1 MSTVTPPT
9 ERRIVELPR
18 GADGLF
24 EQPDWTKMSADERA
38 DYARDMQKRRMGAA
52 HDADFADAVTGLA
65 NTNDPTSEY
74 VCQGCN
80 RRSGKKCVKVSVKEL
95 VLPES
100 SSCNKYEI
108 ECVGDPEH
116 DNQALSPDEA
126 GFAIRDVKNGKFG
139 CPNCTLQEQSGFV
152 DELDRTLWCRRWA
165 FTVHLLN
172 CCAKNSAG
180 ELKID
185 ADGMPLEE
193 QRDDDTPAAPARR
206 RSISATPVQQTR
218 GRRLYT
224 IDEFAKL
231 TAKQRDIGELAITMN
246 CLEPPEFGESGR
258 VITYTFSTPAVGRDL
273 HTVAADAWQLDNFQT
288 NPVFLWFHDD
298 SQPPIGRVIDIGTV
312 GNKLKG
318 TVEYADR
325 DLSPFADM
333 IYRMVKAR
341 YINAVSASWMPIAW
355 NFAKDK
361 ARAGGVD
368 FTKVDLLEVSQ
379 VPIPALP
386 AALAE
391 ARSNGIDTAPMVTWA
406 ERLLDRSGM
415 SLVPRDELE
424 TLRRA
429 AKMPK
434 AKTTTEPAN
443 GGDTSSAV
451 RRALKT
457 KHDRAIARAPAVAVL
472 KRGLYDLPRIV
483 EILQCLDWAHDCSEY
498 EAAIEGDD
506 SPVPAMIG
514 ELVIKCGEMLK
525 AMTEEEVDELLASH
539 DEEDEDDSMEM
550 ERALSTEERDF
561 IAAGKTPRVRAW
573 RRGFAIARAGKALSK
588 ANQETL
594 DAAGAHHERAIKHS
608 GDLGKHHEAV
618 SGHMKEARAAH
629 EEVRGTL
636 EELGIHVRA
645 AQDNPDDAEEHLGKA
660 AKAHKKADGQVTDA
674 EDATADATD
683 RHEDVGDSH
692 RAMTRC
698 VKSAQRSLRTV
709 TDAADTADDPEN
721 PDDPDADDDE
731 NTKKAEADTARR
743 LRQAKAHQL
752 RGAAA

>member
-80 RRSGKKCVKVSVKEL
+80 RRQGQKCVRVSVKQL

-108 ECVGDPEH
+108 PCVGDPEH

-152 DELDRTLWCRRWA
+152 DELLRTMWCRRWA
-165 FTVHLLN
+165 FTVNRVN
-172 CCAKNSAG
+172 CCSKNSAA

-185 ADGMPLEE
+185 ADGMPLEQ
-193 QRDDDTPAAPARR
+193 QREPEAS
-206 RSISATPVQQTR
+206 RSRGVRSASNQVIQQPR

-224 IDEFAKL
+224 ADEFAKL
-231 TAKQRDIGELAITMN
+231 PDQQRDAESLSIATTSLIK
-246 CLEPPEFGESGR
+246 PEFGESGR
-258 VITYTFSTPAVGRDL
+258 LVTYTFSTPAVGRDL
-273 HTVAADAWQLDNFQT
+273 HTVARDAWQLANFEL

-298 SQPPIGRVIDIGTV
+298 SQPPIGRVIDIGDV
-312 GNKLKG
+312 NGSLKG

-325 DLSPFADM
+325 ELSPFADM

-341 YINAVSASWMPIAW
+341 YINAVSTSWQPISW
-355 NFAKDK
+355 KFSTDK

-368 FTKVDLLEVSQ
+368 FTKVDLLEISQ
-379 VPIPALP
+379 VPLPALP

-391 ARSNGIDTAPMVTWA
+391 ARSNGIDTAPMVQWA
-406 ERLLDRSGM
+406 ERLLDRSGVT
-415 SLVPRDELE
+415 LVPRSELE

-429 AKMPK
+429 ATMPK
-434 AKTTTEPAN
+434 AAKTPKEPAN
-443 GGDTSSAV
+443 GGDTSEAV
-451 RRALKT
+451 RRVLKT
-457 KHDRAIARAPAVAVL
+457 KHDRAIARAPSVP
-472 KRGLYDLPRIV
+472 KFQRGLYDLPRVIDV
-483 EILQCLDWAHDCSEY
+483 LQCLGWVYENSEF
-498 EAAIEGDD
+498 EAALEGDN

-514 ELVIKCGEMLK
+514 ELVVKCGEMLK
-525 AMTEEEVDELLASH
+525 AMTEEEVDELLAAH
-539 DEEDEDDSMEM
+539 DEEDDSMDAEM
-550 ERALSTEERDF
+550 RALTPEQIEF
-561 IAAGKTPRVRAW
+561 IAAAPTARARAW
-573 RRGFAIARAGKALSK
+573 RRGIAMARAGKALSK

-594 DAAGAHHERAIKHS
+594 GDTDAHHDRALKHS
-608 GDLGKHHEAV
+608 VDLGKHHEAV
-618 SGHMKEARAAH
+618 SGHLKEARAAH

-645 AQDNPDDAEEHLGKA
+645 AQENPDDAKEHLGKA
-660 AKAHKKADGQVTDA
+660 AKAHKKADGQVKDA

-698 VKSAQRSLRTV
+698 VKSAQRSLRSV
-709 TDAADTADDPEN
+709 TDTAEDPEN
-721 PDDPDADDDE
+721 PDAPEDDDDDE
-731 NTKKAEADTARR
+731 TKKAESDKARR

-752 RGAAA
+752 RGAAAA